1 MHLILRKMNS
11 TLLPRYKISQ
21 ILFAILQNLRNFIQR
36 NYILLSFYKVLEKK
50 LAFTIVF
57 IKLIEVNLH
66 MTEKTWWSIEADK
79 PLYIRHAQ
87 YNTDMQTTFEERKFK
102 TMLNVWYRYDNKH
115 SILILLRLE
124 LFFMYI

>member
-57 IKLIEVNLH
+57 LKLIEVNLH
-66 MTEKTWWSIEADK
+66 MTEKT
-79 PLYIRHAQ
+79 
-87 YNTDMQTTFEERKFK
+87 
-102 TMLNVWYRYDNKH
+102 
-115 SILILLRLE
+115 
-124 LFFMYI
+124 

>member
-21 ILFAILQNLRNFIQR
+21 ILFAILQNLRNFIQQ

-57 IKLIEVNLH
+57 IKLIEVNLY
-66 MTEKTWWSIEADK
+66 MTEKT
-79 PLYIRHAQ
+79 
-87 YNTDMQTTFEERKFK
+87 
-102 TMLNVWYRYDNKH
+102 
-115 SILILLRLE
+115 
-124 LFFMYI
+124 